1 MTIQS
6 LGLGVVALLLI
17 IAAIS
22 DARHYRIPNWLNA
35 VIALTFVAG
44 QLSQSPSGTELIVHL
59 AAAAL
64 VFLCGFILFSL
75 NLFGGGDVKL
85 ITALALWTGFAEL
98 PRFILLTTL
107 AGGVL
112 ALLLLILRWLSAG
125 RGNKIDSRV
134 PYGIAIAVAGLDFC
148 MQQQGIDLPLLN
160 LMHL

>member
-6 LGLGVVALLLI
+6 LGLGVIALLLI
-17 IAAIS
+17 VAAIS
-22 DARHYRIPNWLNA
+22 DARYYRIPNWLNA
-35 VIALTFVAG
+35 VIALTFLVS
-44 QLSQSPSGTELIVHL
+44 QLSQSSSGTEMIVHL
-59 AAAAL
+59 VAAAL
-64 VFLCGFILFSL
+64 VLLIGFILFSL

-85 ITALALWTGFAEL
+85 ITALALWTGFAAL

-112 ALLLLILRWLSAG
+112 ALLLLILRWLRAG
-125 RGNKIDSRV
+125 RGNKIETRV

-148 MQQQGIDLPLLN
+148 IRQQGIDFQLLN

>member
-1 MTIQS
+1 MTVHA

-35 VIALTFVAG
+35 MIALTFVVSE
-44 QLSQSPSGTELIVHL
+44 LSHSSSGTELMMHL

-64 VFLCGFILFSL
+64 VLLGGFILFSL

-85 ITALALWTGFAEL
+85 ITALALWTGFAAL

-112 ALLLLILRWLSAG
+112 ALLLLILRWLRAG

-148 MQQQGIDLPLLN
+148 MQQQGINLLLLN

>member
-1 MTIQS
+1 MTMQS
-6 LGLGVVALLLI
+6 LGLGIVALLLI

-22 DARHYRIPNWLNA
+22 DARYYRIPNWLNA
-35 VIALTFVAG
+35 VIALTFVVS
-44 QLSQSPSGTELIVHL
+44 QLSQSASGTEWIVHFG
-59 AAAAL
+59 AAAL
-64 VFLCGFILFSL
+64 MLLAGFILFSL

-85 ITALALWTGFAEL
+85 IAALALWTGFTAL

-112 ALLLLILRWLSAG
+112 ALLLLILRWLRAG

-134 PYGIAIAVAGLDFC
+134 PYGIAIALAGLDFC
-148 MQQQGIDLPLLN
+148 MQQQGIDLQLLN